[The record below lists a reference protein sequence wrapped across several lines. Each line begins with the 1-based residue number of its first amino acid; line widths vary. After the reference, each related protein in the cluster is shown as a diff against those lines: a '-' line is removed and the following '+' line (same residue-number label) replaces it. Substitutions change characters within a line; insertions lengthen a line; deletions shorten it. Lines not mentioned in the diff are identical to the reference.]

1 MYTPNPELE
10 KLHREK
16 EAAEKK
22 IEQYKHQIQRLKN
35 RKKYYEDGERAKRTH
50 RLCNLGGTVES
61 IAPQVK
67 DLTRTEMT
75 ELMEYIFGLEE
86 VKRAVSHMAITHIS
100 ISTEQRRSRTLALFH
115 LNVKQ
120 IKRSQG
126 QSAIASAAYR
136 AGEKLSS
143 EYYGEIADYIHKGG
157 VISSEILPPDH
168 VPRDYA
174 DRETLWNAV
183 EIVEHE
189 KNA

>member
-10 KLHREK
+10 KLRREK

-22 IEQYKHQIQRLKN
+22 IEQYKHQIHRLEN

-100 ISTEQRRSRTLALFH
+100 NINRAKEEQRIGT
-115 LNVKQ
+115 
-120 IKRSQG
+120 
-126 QSAIASAAYR
+126 
-136 AGEKLSS
+136 LSS
-143 EYYGEIADYIHKGG
+143 ERKTD
-157 VISSEILPPDH
+157 
-168 VPRDYA
+168 
-174 DRETLWNAV
+174 
-183 EIVEHE
+183 
-189 KNA
+189 

>member
-1 MYTPNPELE
+1 MYTPNLELE
-10 KLHREK
+10 KLRREK

-22 IEQYKHQIQRLKN
+22 IEQYKHKIQRLEN

-100 ISTEQRRSRTLALFH
+100 NLNRAKEEQ
-115 LNVKQ
+115 N
-120 IKRSQG
+120 IG
-126 QSAIASAAYR
+126 IIP
-136 AGEKLSS
+136 S
-143 EYYGEIADYIHKGG
+143 ERK
-157 VISSEILPPDH
+157 
-168 VPRDYA
+168 
-174 DRETLWNAV
+174 TN
-183 EIVEHE
+183 
-189 KNA
+189 

>member
-10 KLHREK
+10 KLRREK

-22 IEQYKHQIQRLKN
+22 IEQYRRQIQRLEN

-100 ISTEQRRSRTLALFH
+100 QINRAKEEQNIGT
-115 LNVKQ
+115 
-120 IKRSQG
+120 
-126 QSAIASAAYR
+126 
-136 AGEKLSS
+136 
-143 EYYGEIADYIHKGG
+143 
-157 VISSEILPPDH
+157 ISSECK
-168 VPRDYA
+168 
-174 DRETLWNAV
+174 TNQTQ
-183 EIVEHE
+183 
-189 KNA
+189 

>member
-10 KLHREK
+10 KLRREK

-22 IEQYKHQIQRLKN
+22 IEQYKHKIQRLEN

-100 ISTEQRRSRTLALFH
+100 NLNRAKEEQ
-115 LNVKQ
+115 N
-120 IKRSQG
+120 IG
-126 QSAIASAAYR
+126 IIP
-136 AGEKLSS
+136 S
-143 EYYGEIADYIHKGG
+143 ECKTD
-157 VISSEILPPDH
+157 
-168 VPRDYA
+168 
-174 DRETLWNAV
+174 
-183 EIVEHE
+183 
-189 KNA
+189 